1 MSLNKDIT
9 YTGVNTRTFYQ
20 TPGGRVFKSLE
31 ELNQEYDIDA
41 SVPDFNSIAQKFI
54 GDSAIAR
61 EELDCTLDIPYGPT
75 IAERLDVFHGE
86 PGGPVVVFIH
96 GGYWKI
102 LTSKEFSF
110 IARGLVSQ
118 GATVVVPTY
127 ALCPSVT
134 IDEIV
139 RQHRAAITWAYNH
152 AADFGADPKRL
163 VVAGHS
169 AGAHGVAM
177 VLATDWENDY
187 GLPSDII
194 CGACAISGLFDLQPL
209 PYTFVQPSLQLTWD
223 QVLRNSPILNLPKS
237 APPLLITRGGK
248 QTSEFLRQSDD
259 FYAAWQAAGLPG
271 EYWIQ
276 PECNHF
282 DELYPL
288 AESDS
293 ELTNKIIKL
302 ASI

>member
-1 MSLNKDIT
+1 MSLNKDII
-9 YTGVNTRTFYQ
+9 YTGVNTRSLYQ
-20 TPGGRVFKSLE
+20 TPGGRVFNSIE

-41 SVPDFNSIAQKFI
+41 SVPDFNSIGKRFARE
-54 GDSAIAR
+54 SADAR
-61 EELDCTLDIPYGPT
+61 EELDCTLDIPYGST

-96 GGYWKI
+96 GGYWRT

-110 IARGLVSQ
+110 VARGLVAR
-118 GATVVVPTY
+118 GATVIIPTY
-127 ALCPSVT
+127 ALCPAVT

-139 RQHRAAITWAYNH
+139 RQHRAVITWVYNH
-152 AADFGADPKRL
+152 AADFGADPTRL
-163 VVAGHS
+163 VVTGHS

-194 CGACAISGLFDLQPL
+194 RGACAISGLFDLQPL
-209 PYTFVQPSLQLTWD
+209 PYTFVQPYLQLTWE
-223 QVLRNSPILNLPKS
+223 QVLRNSPILNLPKTS
-237 APPLLITRGGK
+237 PPLLVTRGGK

-259 FYAAWQAAGLPG
+259 FYAAWKATGLPG
-271 EYWIQ
+271 EHWIQ
-276 PECNHF
+276 PERNHF

-288 AESDS
+288 TESDS
-293 ELTNKIIKL
+293 ELTNKIMKL
-302 ASI
+302 AMD